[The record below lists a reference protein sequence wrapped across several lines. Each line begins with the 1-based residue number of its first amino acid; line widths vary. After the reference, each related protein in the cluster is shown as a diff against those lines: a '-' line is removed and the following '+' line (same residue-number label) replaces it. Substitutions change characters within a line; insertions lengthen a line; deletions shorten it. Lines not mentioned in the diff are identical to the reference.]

1 MGNCK
6 TIATQTDLSAPRHN
20 QAYPGI
26 IPAYSWY
33 IQNLDIFRSRT
44 YSEPWYIQN
53 SHAFRTLVFS
63 KLEAYSEACQTST
76 LKRFA
81 KIFTGYTYFHKL

>member
-1 MGNCK
+1 MGKCK
-6 TIATQTDLSAPRHN
+6 TIAIQTDLNAPRHN
-20 QAYPGI
+20 QAYPAI

-53 SHAFRTLVFS
+53 SPVFRTLVFS